1 MRIISQLSALTVALI
16 LALLVSFQTAASE
29 VQPDNPFPR
38 LRFVTS
44 IGNLEIELDR
54 YKAPLTVANFLD
66 YVKAGSYNNT
76 IFHRLVPGFVIQ
88 GGGYDADFQA
98 KTVFKK
104 IPNESGN
111 GLKNV
116 YGTIAMAREND
127 PHTATRQFFFN
138 LNDNTSLDPSSKGW
152 GYAVFG
158 WIVSGEETLEKL
170 AALESIPFDEK
181 TLWRDV
187 PKEPPVLIRI
197 EVVPQS

>member
-1 MRIISQLSALTVALI
+1 MRYVVKLAAI
-16 LALLVSFQTAASE
+16 LAGLMLMSPATSANGI
-29 VQPDNPFPR
+29 QPDNPFPR

-44 IGNLEIELDR
+44 LGNLEIELDR
-54 YKAPLTVANFLD
+54 YKAPLTAENFLD

-76 IFHRLVPGFVIQ
+76 IFHRLVPGFVLQ
-88 GGGYDADFQA
+88 GGGYDENFEA
-98 KTVFKK
+98 KTIFKK

-116 YGTIAMAREND
+116 YGTIAMARESD

-170 AALESIPFDEK
+170 AALESVPFDEK

-187 PKEPPVLIRI
+187 PKDPPVLIRI

>member
-1 MRIISQLSALTVALI
+1 MRIISLLTVC
-16 LALLVSFQTAASE
+16 LLGFFVSLPAATAVE
-29 VQPDNPFPR
+29 IQPDNPFPR
-38 LRFVTS
+38 LRFVTTV
-44 IGNLEIELDR
+44 GNLEIELDR
-54 YKAPLTVANFLD
+54 YKAPVTVENFLE

-76 IFHRLVPGFVIQ
+76 IFHRLVPGFVVQ
-88 GGGYDADFQA
+88 GGGYDEEFQA
-98 KTVFKK
+98 KTIFKK

-116 YGTIAMAREND
+116 YGTIAMARESD

-170 AALESIPFDEK
+170 GALESVPFDEE

-197 EVVPQS
+197 EVVSQS

>member
-1 MRIISQLSALTVALI
+1 MRIISLLAACLLGFAVSLPSATALEI
-16 LALLVSFQTAASE
+16 
-29 VQPDNPFPR
+29 QPDNPFPR

-54 YKAPLTVANFLD
+54 YKAPVTVENFLD

-76 IFHRLVPGFVIQ
+76 IFHRLVPGFVVQ
-88 GGGYDADFQA
+88 GGGYDEEFQA
-98 KTVFKK
+98 KTIFKK

-170 AALESIPFDEK
+170 AAVESIPFDEK

-197 EVVPQS
+197 EVVSQS

>member
-1 MRIISQLSALTVALI
+1 MRTLSLI
-16 LALLVSFQTAASE
+16 ATLVFGLFIMPVSTQAQT

-38 LRFVTS
+38 LRLVTS
-44 IGNLEIELDR
+44 IGNIEIELDR
-54 YKAPLTVANFLD
+54 YKAPLTVENFLE

-76 IFHRLVPGFVIQ
+76 IFHRLVPGFVVQ
-88 GGGYDADFQA
+88 GGGYDKDFEA

-116 YGTIAMAREND
+116 YGTIAMARESD

-138 LNDNTSLDPSSKGW
+138 LNDNTSLDSSSKGW

-170 AALESIPFDEK
+170 AALESVPFDEK

-187 PKEPPVLIRI
+187 PKDPPLLIRI

>member
-1 MRIISQLSALTVALI
+1 MRYLAKLAVILAGLI
-16 LALLVSFQTAASE
+16 LMSPATSANGI
-29 VQPDNPFPR
+29 QPDNPFPR

-44 IGNLEIELDR
+44 LGNLEIELDR
-54 YKAPLTVANFLD
+54 YKAPLTTENFLD

-76 IFHRLVPGFVIQ
+76 IFHRLVPGFVLQ
-88 GGGYDADFQA
+88 GGGYDENFEA
-98 KTVFKK
+98 KTIFKK

-116 YGTIAMAREND
+116 YGTIAMARESD

-152 GYAVFG
+152 GYTVFG

-170 AALESIPFDEK
+170 AALESVPFDEK

-187 PKEPPVLIRI
+187 PKDPPVLIRI
-197 EVVPQS
+197 EVVPQP